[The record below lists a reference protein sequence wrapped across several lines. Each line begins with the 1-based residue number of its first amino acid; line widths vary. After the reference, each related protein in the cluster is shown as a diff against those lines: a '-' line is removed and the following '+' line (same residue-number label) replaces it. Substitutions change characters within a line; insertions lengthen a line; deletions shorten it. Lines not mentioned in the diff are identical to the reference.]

1 MAVRPLSGVTVLD
14 FSRVLAGP
22 MATQVLAELGAEV
35 IKVERPGAG
44 DESRGMQPV
53 LPSGESAY
61 YFAFNR
67 GKRSVVL
74 DLKSERGRRLARD
87 LAATAD
93 VLVENF
99 LPGAMDRLGLGYRA
113 LSEVNPGLVYVS
125 CTGFGQEGPYSDR
138 RGYDTVFQ
146 ALSGLMSL
154 TGHPDSPP
162 AKAGVPVADM
172 TSGLWIAIA
181 ALTGLVGR
189 GSTGQG
195 SHVDLAMMDVQVS
208 LLALAAARLF
218 ALDEDPGRTGTE
230 HPGRVPSAAFECAD
244 GGWLHISCSDQHWL
258 PLCAALGLGELA
270 DDPEL
275 LRNAGRLAQRSRVMS
290 ALAVA
295 FAARPRAESAD
306 ALRAAGV
313 PVGEVNSVREILTDE
328 NTVARGMVDQ
338 FRHPVA
344 GTFPAL
350 RTPLRMSDVDGC
362 FAAAEVGVPPGLG
375 ADTDAVLRERLGLG
389 DTEIEALR
397 GEGAIG

>member
-1 MAVRPLSGVTVLD
+1 MRPLSGITVLD

-93 VLVENF
+93 VVVENF
-99 LPGAMDRLGLGYRA
+99 LPGAMDRLGLGYRELA
-113 LSEVNPGLVYVS
+113 AVNPGLVYVS
-125 CTGFGQEGPYSDR
+125 CTGFGQQGPYSDR

-189 GSTGQG
+189 GGTGRG

-258 PLCAALGLGELA
+258 PLCAVLGLDELA
-270 DDPEL
+270 ADPEL
-275 LRNAGRLAQRSRVMS
+275 RPNAGRLAQRGRVMS
-290 ALAVA
+290 ALAEA
-295 FAARPRAESAD
+295 FAARPRAEAAT

-313 PVGEVNSVREILTDE
+313 PAGEVNSVREILADE
-328 NTVARGMVDQ
+328 NTSARGMVDH

-350 RTPLRMSDVDGC
+350 RTPLRMSDVDGG
-362 FAAAEVGVPPGLG
+362 FAAAPVGVPPRLG

-389 DTEIEALR
+389 DSEIESLR